1 MPDPSTANMD
11 GPARGGSS
19 RREFL
24 LTGASGLAAVAVASG
39 APAAAAT
46 FAAGVTAKETVRNL
60 EPKRKVLKGGVVLTL
75 DPGVGDF
82 EKADV
87 LVEGKKIVAIGPNLQ
102 GSGAEVIDCSGTIVM
117 PGFISTH
124 HHQYYTIQRAI
135 NADGY
140 IVFASNPPSAFQQNG
155 NWPFESYSSIQ
166 TIWTAGRIGPA
177 NNPTWDLGR
186 PPYDPEDLYVSELV
200 SSLSQIT
207 QGLTMGT

>member
-1 MPDPSTANMD
+1 MRKRKRAEDMPDPSTANMD

-24 LTGASGLAAVAVASG
+24 LTGASGLAAVAVAAG

-87 LVEGKKIVAIGPNLQ
+87 LIEGKKIVAVGPNLDA
-102 GSGAEVIDCSGTIVM
+102 GGEKIDCSGTIVM

-124 HHQYYTIQRAI
+124 HHQYYTIQRGI
-135 NADGY
+135 DADGY
-140 IVFASNPPSAFQQNG
+140 IVFGDTPPNPYQQNG
-155 NWPFESYSSIQ
+155 SWPYESYSSIQ
-166 TIWTAGRIGPA
+166 SI
-177 NNPTWDLGR
+177 
-186 PPYDPEDLYVSELV
+186 
-200 SSLSQIT
+200 
-207 QGLTMGT
+207 